1 MNPTYLFLRR
11 LPPDKEMKFR
21 RILRETRKD
30 SRFNEMRNFIQHGD
44 TTVMEHCIHVA
55 QTAYFIAVKFGIKV
69 DEDALIRGALLHD
82 YFLYDWHEKKPEHM
96 IHGFTHPGKAHAQ
109 AKRDFDLKHVESDMI
124 KHHMFPLTPMPPKTR
139 EGALLCLADKLC
151 ATSET
156 IRGRMPYR
164 V

>member
-1 MNPTYLFLRR
+1 MKTIDFVRR
-11 LPPDKEMKFR
+11 HVERLER
-21 RILRETRKD
+21 NG
-30 SRFNEMRNFIQHGD
+30 RFSLQKGFIQHGIC
-44 TTVMEHCIHVA
+44 TVYDHSVQVA
-55 QTAYFIAVKFGIKV
+55 VLSVSLTRCLRLPVNYNILVRA
-69 DEDALIRGALLHD
+69 ALLHD

>member
-1 MNPTYLFLRR
+1 MLSFGENE
-11 LPPDKEMKFR
+11 K
-21 RILRETRKD
+21 ILNLLNKYGKD
-30 SRFNEMRNFIQHGD
+30 ILNSDSFKSEMRYIQHG
-44 TTVMEHCIHVA
+44 TISCYEHSMAVA
-55 QTAYFIAVKFGIKV
+55 YMSISIALRQKKYV
-69 DEDALIRGALLHD
+69 DMRSLVRGALLHD

-109 AKRDFDLKHVESDMI
+109 ARRDFDLKHVESDMI

>member
-1 MNPTYLFLRR
+1 MLSFGENE
-11 LPPDKEMKFR
+11 K
-21 RILRETRKD
+21 ILNLLNKYGKD
-30 SRFNEMRNFIQHGD
+30 ILNSDSFKSEMRYIQHG
-44 TTVMEHCIHVA
+44 TISCYEHSMAVA
-55 QTAYFIAVKFGIKV
+55 YMSISIALRQKKYV
-69 DEDALIRGALLHD
+69 DMRSLVRGALLHD